1 LALDRNVGQNFW
13 IPKNSDIGRTNRRW
27 ELHVHRSRAIFT
39 CEIGSLVLEIAIFA
53 IARVRIPGS
62 LHSGIAM
69 TTSGTW
75 NLTGSAMLSS
85 ITVSVEL
92 SLFWFNFCF

>member
-1 LALDRNVGQNFW
+1 M
-13 IPKNSDIGRTNRRW
+13 
-27 ELHVHRSRAIFT
+27 HRSRAIFT

-62 LHSGIAM
+62 LHYEIAM

-92 SLFWFNFCF
+92 SLFWFNFFLFLRIRAYPFAAHADMEYCVQHLHMVQ